1 MSKYYSILK
10 NICTLLRLCVCLT
23 KPGVICIKVYDSL
36 NNKILK
42 FLFLFVFMG
51 IIGLTFVDYLTQ
63 SSLLDLNYECID
75 DLSNSTDSNGSIN
88 SDLSFRVES
97 YDVYNKL
104 HSIKYY
110 PSYIQKINFID
121 LNIKEST
128 ANNFEE
134 LRLDYIKYKYRYE
147 FEHLKHENLL
157 RDLCKI
163 INKIPV

>member
-1 MSKYYSILK
+1 MSKYFSILN
-10 NICTLLRLCVCLT
+10 NICILLRLCVCLT
-23 KPGVICIKVYDSL
+23 KSGTMCIKVYDSL

-42 FLFLFVFMG
+42 ILFLFVFMG
-51 IIGLTFVDYLTQ
+51 IMGLTLDYLTQ
-63 SSLLDLNYECID
+63 SSFLDLNYECID
-75 DLSNSTDSNGSIN
+75 DLSNSTDSNSSIN
-88 SDLSFRVES
+88 SDLRFRVES
-97 YDVYNKL
+97 YDVYNKI
-104 HSIKYY
+104 HSMQYY

-128 ANNFEE
+128 VNNFEE